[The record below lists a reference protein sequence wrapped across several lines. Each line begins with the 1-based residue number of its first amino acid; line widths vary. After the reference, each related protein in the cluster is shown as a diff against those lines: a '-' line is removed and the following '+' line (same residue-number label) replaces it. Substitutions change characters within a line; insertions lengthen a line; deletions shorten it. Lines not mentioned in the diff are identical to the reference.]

1 MKLFKM
7 AFVTNLISCAA
18 GACCGTASANICADD
33 EFVDF
38 PPPALHFGGV
48 LTLELGLLGGWG
60 VRQKKEDKKK
70 KRCSWSCG
78 EPSCS

>member
-18 GACCGTASANICADD
+18 GACCGTASANICAGD

-38 PPPALHFGGV
+38 PPPALHFGDA
-48 LTLELGLLGGWG
+48 LTLELGLLCGWV
-60 VRQKKEDKKK
+60 VRLK
-70 KRCSWSCG
+70 
-78 EPSCS
+78 

>member
-7 AFVTNLISCAA
+7 VFVTNLISCAA
-18 GACCGTASANICADD
+18 GARCGTASANIHADD

-48 LTLELGLLGGWG
+48 LTLELGPLCGGV
-60 VRQKKEDKKK
+60 VRPCVGRK
-70 KRCSWSCG
+70 KRCSWSCA
-78 EPSCS
+78 ESSCS